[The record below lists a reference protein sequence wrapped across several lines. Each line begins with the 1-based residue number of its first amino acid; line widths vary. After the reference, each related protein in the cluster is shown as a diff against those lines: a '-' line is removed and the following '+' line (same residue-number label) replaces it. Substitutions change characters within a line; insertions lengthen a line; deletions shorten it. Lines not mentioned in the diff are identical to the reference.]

1 MNKKIRLVVVL
12 VVIAGALVL
21 LITSGLKNN
30 TGSYLTIKEALAVQ
44 KNSTGQYIQ
53 MEGNLVKDSTT
64 WDPDNVI
71 LKFDLT
77 DGQNKIN
84 ISYNGVKPDNFDS
97 GYPIIVEGRFDSN
110 STFAAESV
118 KVRCPSKYEAETED
132 QSNQGG
138 F

>member
-1 MNKKIRLVVVL
+1 MNKKRLVVVL
-12 VVIAGALVL
+12 AVIIGALAL
-21 LITSGLKNN
+21 LISSGLKNN

-44 KNSTGQYIQ
+44 NDSSGEYIQ
-53 MEGNLVKDSTT
+53 MEGTLVGGSTT

-110 STFAAESV
+110 STFAAENV

-132 QSNQGG
+132 QPS
-138 F
+138 